1 MKYILAAA
9 GSLCC
14 GVASATPAL
23 AIDPAC
29 QPLMQSQR
37 SMASTPVRI
46 SMTETRNWSKALSQA
61 ASGMGMGGAKKSEE
75 ISTGK
80 SVYVLDGGKWI
91 DMQTSFAGMAK
102 LGDPSDPDIKKAQEA
117 TRCQALPDETVTGQA
132 AAVYVEHNPSGID
145 TKIWISKSTHLPLKS
160 EITNKAAGAAMTS
173 FTVATYDYNNVR
185 APAGAITMKQMMDER
200 RR

>member
-23 AIDPAC
+23 AMDPAC
-29 QPLMQSQR
+29 QSLWQSEKN
-37 SMASTPVRI
+37 MANTPVHI
-46 SMTETRNWSKALSQA
+46 TMTETQTWSKPLSKA
-61 ASGMGMGGAKKSEE
+61 ASGMGMAGAKKSEE

-80 SVYVLDGGKWI
+80 GVYVLHGGKWI
-91 DMQTSFAGMAK
+91 DMQTSFAEMAK
-102 LGDPSDPDIKKAQEA
+102 LGDPNDPEIKKAREA
-117 TRCQALPDETVTGQA
+117 KRCKALPDETVTGQA
-132 AAVYVEHNPSGID
+132 TAVYVEHNPSGID

-173 FTVATYDYNNVR
+173 FTVSTYDYNNVR
-185 APAGAITMKQMMDER
+185 APSGAITMKQMMDER